1 MHKLSLLL
9 FLIFLVNTYHAQN
22 PAKQSEKTV
31 IDSIRDKASVELDSI
46 YKSNIKKSKL
56 YNVYIPK
63 DLEDAFAE
71 LDRLSPKESLER
83 LRKIDEVTMARKLHF
98 GLGKWIS
105 HNWNLVE
112 GSRYSQYLKGLG
124 LVFADEMIDFTLVS
138 YHRHLTQKPQE
149 IAERVKTYE
158 KKRNAINK

>member
-1 MHKLSLLL
+1 MYKLGIIL
-9 FLIFLVNTYHAQN
+9 FLIFLVNTYHAQSPN
-22 PAKQSEKTV
+22 KPSEKTV
-31 IDSIRDKASVELDSI
+31 LDSIRDKASVEMDSI

-63 DLEDAFAE
+63 DLDDAFAE

-83 LRKIDEVTMARKLHF
+83 LKKIDEVTMARKLHF

-112 GSRYSQYLKGLG
+112 GSRFSHYLRGLG
-124 LVFADEMIDFTLVS
+124 LVYVDEMVDFMLVS
-138 YHRHLTQKPQE
+138 YYRHLTQKPQD

-158 KKRNAINK
+158 KKRNAIKK